1 MSNQSMNNI
10 HWFPGHMKKA
20 LNQIKE
26 KINLVDIVIEI
37 VDARIPNSSFNMYL
51 EDSVKEKPRFLILSK
66 EDLADP
72 IITKKWK
79 DHFISNGYN
88 VVSLNLNSKDVF
100 NIINK
105 EVDKIVEFKKEK
117 WLKKGMKPQPVK
129 TMIIGIPN
137 VGKSTLIN
145 KLSKRKA
152 AGVENRP
159 GYTKS
164 QQWIRVSDLFYLLDT
179 PGVLPMNYENQD
191 TAIKLALVGSIKEEI
206 LPIHVICDYLINHFK
221 NYYPKAL
228 STRFNI
234 NDLTCMDNEM
244 ILFEV
249 AKIRGLKKGNDFDL
263 DKARILLLK
272 EYKDG
277 LLGRVSLDV
286 L

>member
-37 VDARIPNSSFNMYL
+37 VDARVPNSSLNMHL
-51 EDSVKEKPRFLILSK
+51 ENSVKDKPRFLILSK

-79 DHFISNGYN
+79 EHFFNLGYN
-88 VVSLNLNSKDVF
+88 VVSLNLNSREVF
-100 NIINK
+100 NIVNK
-105 EVDKIVEFKKEK
+105 EVNKIAEFKKEK

-159 GYTKS
+159 GFTKS
-164 QQWIRVSDLFYLLDT
+164 QQWIRVADLFYLLDT
-179 PGVLPMNYENQD
+179 PGVLPMNYEEQD
-191 TAIKLALVGSIKEEI
+191 VAIKLALIGSIKEEI
-206 LPIHVICDYLINHFK
+206 LPIHVICDYLLNHLRS
-221 NYYPKAL
+221 YYPKSL
-228 STRFNI
+228 KNRFNI
-234 NDLTCMDNEM
+234 DSLIDLENDS
-244 ILFEV
+244 ILLEI
-249 AKIRGLKKGNDFDL
+249 AKVRGLKKGNDFDL
-263 DKARILLLK
+263 DKARVLLLK
-272 EYKDG
+272 EFKDG
-277 LLGRVSLDV
+277 LLGQISIDIL
-286 L
+286 

>member
-1 MSNQSMNNI
+1 MNNI

-37 VDARIPNSSFNMYL
+37 VDARVPNSSLNMFL
-51 EDSVKEKPRFLILSK
+51 EDSVKDKPRFLILSK

-79 DHFISNGYN
+79 EHFSSLGYN
-88 VVSLNLNSKDVF
+88 VVSLNLNSREVF
-100 NIINK
+100 NIVNK
-105 EVDKIVEFKKEK
+105 EVNKIAEFKKEK

-159 GYTKS
+159 GFTKS
-164 QQWIRVSDLFYLLDT
+164 QQWIRVADLFYLLDT
-179 PGVLPMNYENQD
+179 PGVLPMNYDDQNI
-191 TAIKLALVGSIKEEI
+191 AIKLALIGSIKEEI
-206 LPIHVICDYLINHFK
+206 LPIHIICDYLINHLRVNYPNSLK
-221 NYYPKAL
+221 N
-228 STRFNI
+228 RFNI
-234 NDLTCMDNEM
+234 DTLIDIENDS
-244 ILFEV
+244 ILFEI
-249 AKIRGLKKGNDFDL
+249 AKVRGLKKGNDFDL
-263 DKARILLLK
+263 DKARVLLVK
-272 EYKDG
+272 EFKDG
-277 LLGRVSLDV
+277 LLGQISIDIL
-286 L
+286 